1 MKSLKKLTSL
11 LLITLVSAASLIGCS
26 FKKMESCPFTTASW
40 DYSVEQI
47 EELEG
52 EAIETYDSIYGGD
65 TYTFSKEYLGKDG
78 IIKYMFNEE
87 NELACIAWTYT
98 SDSMSELDEVY
109 STILSDLEDTYGSSE
124 YDDSQVGSAGNVW
137 RLKDGRIITSYMA
150 TADLS
155 AIQIGYINKAA
166 TE

>member
-1 MKSLKKLTSL
+1 MKSFKKLASL
-11 LLITLVSAASLIGCS
+11 LLITLVSATSLIGCS
-26 FKKMESCPFTTASW
+26 FKKMESCPFTTATW
-40 DYSVEQI
+40 DYSVEQV

-52 EAIETYDSIYGGD
+52 ESIETYASIYGGD

-78 IIKYMFNEE
+78 VIKYMFNED

-109 STILSDLEDTYGSSE
+109 GTIISDLEDTYGDPE
-124 YDDSQVGSAGNVW
+124 YDDSQVGSAGDVW
-137 RLKDGRIITSYMA
+137 RLKDGSIITSYMA

-155 AIQIGYINKAA
+155 AVQVGYINKAA

>member
-1 MKSLKKLTSL
+1 MKSFKKLASL
-11 LLITLVSAASLIGCS
+11 LLITLVSATSLIGCS
-26 FKKMESCPFTTASW
+26 FKKMESCPFTTATW
-40 DYSVEQI
+40 DYSVEQV

-52 EAIETYDSIYGGD
+52 ESIETYASIYGGD

-78 IIKYMFNEE
+78 VIKYMFNED

-109 STILSDLEDTYGSSE
+109 GTMISDLEDTYGDPE
-124 YDDSQVGSAGNVW
+124 YDDSQVGSAGDVW
-137 RLKDGRIITSYMA
+137 RLKDGSIIASYMA

-155 AIQIGYINKAA
+155 AVQVGYINKAA